1 MRTLIKRTAVVVFAA
16 FAAAGCTTEKA
27 LESDKPLV
35 VTIDDLGEFGFE
47 RAKFTGEE
55 TFNRV
60 KYVDGSLQVEY
71 GFETPDSSAEA
82 LSITVTAGF
91 HKTAKDAADS
101 YRMEK
106 GGAAIGIGAVGG
118 VSMKEVPSFYRW
130 GDESYFAQL
139 VGPTGQPGGMLFAT
153 RRGTRTYLFMA
164 GGMYFDDPA
173 EWATLIEPRL
183 KYLESYDPTKAK
195 S

>member
-1 MRTLIKRTAVVVFAA
+1 MRTLIKRTAVVLCAVL
-16 FAAAGCTTEKA
+16 AAGCTTEKA

-47 RAKFTGEE
+47 RSELTGEE

-82 LSITVTAGF
+82 LSINVTAGF
-91 HKTAKDAADS
+91 HKTPKDAVDS

-106 GGAAIGIGAVGG
+106 GGAAIGIGAVSG
-118 VSMKEVPSFYRW
+118 VSLKEMPGFYTW

-139 VGPTGQPGGMLFAT
+139 IGPTGQPGGMVFAT

-164 GGMYFDDPA
+164 GGMYFDDPR
-173 EWATLIEPRL
+173 EWAALIEPRL